1 MSRIVAGVSLLAL
14 TTLAGAALSAAGCSD
29 EGGSGTTGTGGGSG
43 VTSSST
49 GSSGGAGGSG
59 GASSSATSSGT
70 GGAATM
76 DVMIPFEGRVGK
88 TPFTCK
94 ATYPG
99 LGTAATEI
107 ALSDFRLYI
116 HDVKL
121 HQKGGAD
128 VPLELKQDGL
138 WQYQSLA
145 LLDFEDK
152 TGPCANGTAE
162 MNGMIHGTVPAG
174 TYDGISFKLGVPFEL
189 NHADV
194 STAPSPLNLSGL
206 FWDWNSGYK
215 FLRADSAPAAGG
227 APFLLH
233 LGSTACQGDFAD
245 GGVSACDRP
254 NVADVALTGFD
265 PAKSKIVVDYAAVI
279 AGNDLSKNE
288 GGAPGC
294 MSGPTDPECEA
305 IFERLGLSVK
315 DTSTHPDQQKLFA
328 VE

>member
-1 MSRIVAGVSLLAL
+1 MSRIVAGWSLIAL
-14 TTLAGAALSAAGCSD
+14 TTLAGAAVSASGCGD
-29 EGGSGTTGTGGGSG
+29 DGTGTAGTGGGS
-43 VTSSST
+43 TASST
-49 GSSGGAGGSG
+49 GSTSGSGGSG
-59 GASSSATSSGT
+59 GSDGSTSSVTSST
-70 GGAATM
+70 GGSAM
-76 DVMIPFEGRVGK
+76 MKVMIPFEGRVGK

-94 ATYPG
+94 GTYPG
-99 LGTAATEI
+99 IGTAATDV

-128 VPLELKQDGL
+128 VAVELMQDGL
-138 WQYQSLA
+138 WQYKNLA

-152 TGPCANGTAE
+152 SGPCANGTTE
-162 MNGMIHGTVPAG
+162 MNAMIHAVVPQG

-189 NHADV
+189 DHADA

-215 FLRADSAPAAGG
+215 FLRADSAPTAGG

-233 LGSTACQGDFAD
+233 LGSTACQGNFAD
-245 GGVSACDRP
+245 GGISGCDRP
-254 NVADVALTGFD
+254 NVADVVLTGFD
-265 PAKSKIVVDYAAVI
+265 PAKSKVVVDYAAVV
-279 AGNDLSKNE
+279 AGSDLSKNE

-294 MSGPTDPECEA
+294 MSGPTDPECDA
-305 IFERLGLSVK
+305 IFQRLGLSVK
-315 DTSTHPDQQKLFA
+315 DSSTHPDQQKLFS

>member
-1 MSRIVAGVSLLAL
+1 MSRFVAGLSLLAL

-29 EGGSGTTGTGGGSG
+29 DGGTGTTGTGGGS
-43 VTSSST
+43 TSST
-49 GSSGGAGGSG
+49 GGEGGSG
-59 GASSSATSSGT
+59 GATSSATSSGT

-76 DVMIPFEGRVGK
+76 DVMIPFVGRVGK
-88 TPFTCK
+88 TPFACK
-94 ATYPG
+94 DTYPG
-99 LGTAATEI
+99 LGTAATDV

-138 WQYQSLA
+138 WQYQTLA

-152 TGPCANGTAE
+152 TGPCANGTTE
-162 MNGMIHGTVPAG
+162 MNGMIHGTVPQG

-189 NHADV
+189 DHADV
-194 STAPSPLNLSGL
+194 STAPSPLNLSAL
-206 FWDWNSGYK
+206 FWDWNGGYK

-227 APFLLH
+227 EAFLLH
-233 LGSTACQGDFAD
+233 LGSVACQGNFAD

-254 NVADVALTGFD
+254 NVSDIVLTAFD
-265 PAKSKIVVDYAAVI
+265 PAKSKIVVDYAAIV
-279 AGNDLSKNE
+279 AGSDLSKNG

-294 MSGPTDPECEA
+294 MSGPTDPDCEP
-305 IFERLGLSVK
+305 IFQRLGLSVK
-315 DTSTHPDQQKLFA
+315 DASTHPDQQKLFT

>member
-1 MSRIVAGVSLLAL
+1 
-14 TTLAGAALSAAGCSD
+14 
-29 EGGSGTTGTGGGSG
+29 
-43 VTSSST
+43 
-49 GSSGGAGGSG
+49 
-59 GASSSATSSGT
+59 
-70 GGAATM
+70 
-76 DVMIPFEGRVGK
+76 MIPFEGRVGK

-107 ALSDFRLYI
+107 SLVDFRLYI

-128 VPLELKQDGL
+128 VPVELKQDGL
-138 WQYQSLA
+138 WQYQNLA

-152 TGPCANGTAE
+152 TGACANGTAE

-174 TYDGISFKLGVPFEL
+174 TYDGISFKLGVPFAL
-189 NHADV
+189 NHADA

-206 FWDWNSGYK
+206 FWDWNYGYK
-215 FLRADSAPAAGG
+215 FLRADAAPAAGG

-254 NVADVALTGFD
+254 NVADIVLTGFD
-265 PAKSKIVVDYAAVI
+265 PAKNKIVVDYAAVV
-279 AGNDLSKNE
+279 AGSDLSKNA

-294 MSGPTDPECEA
+294 MSETTDPECEA

-315 DTSTHPDQQKLFA
+315 DASTHPDQQKLFA

>member
-1 MSRIVAGVSLLAL
+1 MSRIVAGLSLLAL

-29 EGGSGTTGTGGGSG
+29 GGTGTTGTGGGS
-43 VTSSST
+43 TSST
-49 GSSGGAGGSG
+49 GGEGGSG
-59 GASSSATSSGT
+59 GATSSASSSATSSGT

-88 TPFTCK
+88 TPFSCK
-94 ATYPG
+94 DTYPG
-99 LGTAATEI
+99 LGTAATEVAI
-107 ALSDFRLYI
+107 SDFRLYI

-121 HQKGGAD
+121 HEKGGAD

-138 WQYQSLA
+138 WQYKNLA

-152 TGPCANGTAE
+152 TGPCANGTTE
-162 MNGMIHGTVPAG
+162 INGMIHGTVPQG

-189 NHADV
+189 DHADV
-194 STAPSPLNLSGL
+194 STAPSPLNLSSL

-233 LGSTACQGDFAD
+233 LGSVACQGDFAN
-245 GGVSACDRP
+245 GGVTSCDRP
-254 NVADVALTGFD
+254 NVADIVLTAFD
-265 PAKSKIVVDYAAVI
+265 PAKSKVIVDYAAVV
-279 AGNDLSKNE
+279 AGSDLSKNVA
-288 GGAPGC
+288 GAPGC
-294 MSGPTDPECEA
+294 MSGPTDPECDP
-305 IFERLGLSVK
+305 IFQRLGLSVK
-315 DTSTHPDQQKLFA
+315 DASTHPDQQKLFA

>member
-1 MSRIVAGVSLLAL
+1 MSRIVAGLSLLAL
-14 TTLAGAALSAAGCSD
+14 TTLTGAALSAAGCSD
-29 EGGSGTTGTGGGSG
+29 GGPGTTGTGGGS
-43 VTSSST
+43 SSST
-49 GSSGGAGGSG
+49 TAGTGGSDGSG
-59 GASSSATSSGT
+59 GATSSATSSASGT
-70 GGAATM
+70 GGAAM
-76 DVMIPFEGRVGK
+76 IDVSIPFEGRVGP

-94 ATYPG
+94 GTYPG
-99 LGTAATEI
+99 LGTAATEVVI
-107 ALSDFRLYI
+107 SDFRLYI

-128 VPLELKQDGL
+128 VPVELKQDGL

-162 MNGMIHGTVPAG
+162 TNGMLHGVVPQG
-174 TYDGISFKLGVPFEL
+174 TYDGISFKLGVPFAL
-189 NHADV
+189 DHADV

-215 FLRADSAPAAGG
+215 FLRVDSAPSAGG

-245 GGVSACDRP
+245 AGISGCDRP
-254 NVADVALTGFD
+254 NVADVVLDGFD
-265 PAKSKIVVDYAAVI
+265 PAKSKIVVDYAAVV
-279 AGNDLSKNE
+279 AGSDLSKNA
-288 GGAPGC
+288 GDAPGC
-294 MSGPTDPECEA
+294 MSGPTDPECDA
-305 IFERLGLSVK
+305 IFQRLGLSVK